1 MMKNQLQKASDH
13 RREANALYKRS
24 DRIKPLTIILIGLA
38 LVAGM
43 TGKIVLAFSSIMLG
57 IALLAV
63 ACWLNRAAYRHWR
76 QSQAIV
82 RKATAF
88 SFRSMQEAARR
99 RLEVQEN
106 CTHGR
111 GQRPIV

>member
-1 MMKNQLQKASDH
+1 MMKNQLQEASNH

-82 RKATAF
+82 RRATAF
-88 SFRSMQEAARR
+88 SFRSMQEAARVR
-99 RLEVQEN
+99 IESEESSAR
-106 CTHGR
+106 GR
-111 GQRPIV
+111 WHRPIV